1 MPVTY
6 FLNVPNIKYVLYC
19 IKKSKNCKQTCK
31 KNPHRI
37 LFVSISQTFMRP
49 GWHIDFLKDIIVPIR
64 YRLG

>member
-1 MPVTY
+1 MSY
-6 FLNVPNIKYVLYC
+6 IALKNVKIVNKHA
-19 IKKSKNCKQTCK
+19 K